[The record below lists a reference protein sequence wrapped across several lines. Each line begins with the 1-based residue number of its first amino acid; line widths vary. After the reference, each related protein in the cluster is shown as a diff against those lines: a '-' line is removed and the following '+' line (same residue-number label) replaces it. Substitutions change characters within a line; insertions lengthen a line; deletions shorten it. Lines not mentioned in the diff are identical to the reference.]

1 MRWTAQLGEAMSLKG
16 VIGMR
21 RVMFALLAGFA
32 RLLRSLAASGE
43 MSPMAHQRL
52 GGEAEA
58 LQRDIQ
64 DSLDHARRH
73 DHYQR

>member
-73 DHYQR
+73 DQYQR